1 MTENT
6 NPPSTVTVTL
16 DLTDPE
22 ARSFVLNALRSAA
35 NQAADRAAT
44 EGEIEDPDYDWADD
58 QERLA
63 KLGRTL
69 TESVEQQ
76 INAARAASS

>member
-22 ARSFVLNALRSAA
+22 ARSFVVNALRSAA

-44 EGEIEDPDYDWADD
+44 EAESEDPDYDWADD
-58 QERLA
+58 QEHLA

>member
-22 ARSFVLNALRSAA
+22 ARSFVVAALRTAA
-35 NQAADRAAT
+35 KQAADRAAT
-44 EGEIEDPDYDWADD
+44 EGESEDPDYDWADD

-76 INAARAASS
+76 IAAARLVSS